1 MRNELGINQNIE
13 PMVMTLSE
21 NNKLSDEDIKKVYN
35 GLNGNSEIDKIKSA
49 EEITDSEDNMAELT
63 EMESVPVLN
72 GIPEDGN
79 DIQES
84 EKNLDDVLSNY
95 ATSPEDIATLHEII
109 IKYKDGEYENKN
121 LYNDLPESM
130 QNIINSVTMNETPT
144 HLSKSAYNQLKA
156 ARNYAAKLLMDD
168 IISDAKMNAIFDE
181 YENGKREIMEYVQ
194 QSSQGLIK
202 EATDDVIA
210 RIDQLKELHPD
221 KAEVFEKMKSAFVGE
236 VDFSR
241 QIEILNK
248 TSNKKLNKMADR
260 LRDEM
265 LYFNTKVNS
274 NIANVKVPDILE
286 ILQLLELALP
296 QYDEDTIKKF
306 VLLICRTIYGINV
319 AESFDDFIYIYRLV
333 NSLYRYKFVN
343 IEGEDQEKEELFDKV
358 SEVMDKIKSH

>member
-1 MRNELGINQNIE
+1 
-13 PMVMTLSE
+13 
-21 NNKLSDEDIKKVYN
+21 
-35 GLNGNSEIDKIKSA
+35 
-49 EEITDSEDNMAELT
+49 
-63 EMESVPVLN
+63 
-72 GIPEDGN
+72 
-79 DIQES
+79 
-84 EKNLDDVLSNY
+84 
-95 ATSPEDIATLHEII
+95 
-109 IKYKDGEYENKN
+109 
-121 LYNDLPESM
+121 M
-130 QNIINSVTMNETPT
+130 QNIINSVTMNETSYA
-144 HLSKSAYNQLKA
+144 HLSKSAYNQLKT
-156 ARNYAAKLLMDD
+156 ARNSAAKLLMDD

-221 KAEVFEKMKSAFVGE
+221 KAEIFEKMKSAFVGE